1 MIIHIFVFVF
11 INFYYSYLLLFVF
24 INKMSNLMPPVFAP
38 TPAKTFSSGVAVS
51 PHLNVYVNTFNG
63 NNNPTF
69 VRPL

>member
-1 MIIHIFVFVF
+1 
-11 INFYYSYLLLFVF
+11 
-24 INKMSNLMPPVFAP
+24 MPPVFAP

-51 PHLNVYVNTFNG
+51 PHSNVYVNTFNG